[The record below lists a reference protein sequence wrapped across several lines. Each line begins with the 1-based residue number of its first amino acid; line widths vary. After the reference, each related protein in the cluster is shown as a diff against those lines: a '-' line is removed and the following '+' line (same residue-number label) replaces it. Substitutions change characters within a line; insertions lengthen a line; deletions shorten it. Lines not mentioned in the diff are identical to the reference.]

1 MYFGQIKRADT
12 ADGIGF
18 RVSLF
23 VSGCRNHCEGCFQPE
38 TWDFNYGQK
47 WTPQDEENLLKE
59 LSKPFYDG
67 ITFLGGEVF
76 EEENQPEILLIIK
89 DIKKLLPQK
98 TIWCY
103 TGYTWDDLQEGGK
116 KNIPSITSE
125 ILKNTDVLIDG
136 PFILSKLDVSLNYRG
151 SSNQCIIDVQQTLKQ
166 GKIVLSELNN

>member
-38 TWDFNYGQK
+38 TWNFNYGQK
-47 WTPQDEENLLKE
+47 WTSQDEEILLKE

-89 DIKKLLPQK
+89 DIKRLLPQK
-98 TIWCY
+98 TI
-103 TGYTWDDLQEGGK
+103 
-116 KNIPSITSE
+116 
-125 ILKNTDVLIDG
+125 
-136 PFILSKLDVSLNYRG
+136 
-151 SSNQCIIDVQQTLKQ
+151 
-166 GKIVLSELNN
+166 

>member
-1 MYFGQIKRADT
+1 MYFGQIKKADT

-38 TWDFNYGQK
+38 TWNFNYGQK

-89 DIKKLLPQK
+89 DIKRLLPQK

-103 TGYTWDDLQEGGK
+103 TGYTYESISALD
-116 KNIPSITSE
+116 PSDYRQKLLSFVD
-125 ILKNTDVLIDG
+125 ILVDG
-136 PFILSKLDVSLNYRG
+136 PFIEAEKDITLRFKGSRNQRIIQFNRATDKYKLVYAN
-151 SSNQCIIDVQQTLKQ
+151 II
-166 GKIVLSELNN
+166 G